1 MKSSAAARDNTLRTI
16 LYILQKEFT
25 QVFRDKA
32 ILPIIFIMP
41 VFQLLILSYAATFEL
56 KNTRFVTLDHD
67 NSVQSKKLVAKF
79 SGSSFFSYIGH
90 AASYEEAEQ
99 AIKSNLAD
107 QILIIEPDFEKN
119 LNLEKTAKVQIVT
132 NAINGSAAGLM
143 NAYANNIVADFNK
156 EIIVEQMPQK
166 FLGIPIQVKPTY
178 WYNPELNY
186 ITFMVPGILVLLV
199 TIIGMFLSGMNLV
212 KEKEVGT
219 IEQIN
224 VTPIKKYQFIAGKL
238 IPFWVI
244 ANIDLGIGLLV
255 AYFVFHI
262 PVEGSIFLLFFV
274 ASVYLVVI
282 LSFGLFIS
290 TLTNTMQQSMFISWF
305 FLVIFILMSGLFT
318 PIESMP
324 DWAQVIVSFNPVAYF
339 IKINRMIM
347 LKGSGFFD
355 FQKEFWILVAY
366 AIAMFVF
373 STVRYRKTS

>member
-156 EIIVEQMPQK
+156 EIIIEQMPQK

>member
-1 MKSSAAARDNTLRTI
+1 MRTI

-25 QVFRDKA
+25 QIFRDKA

-41 VFQLLILSYAATFEL
+41 VFQLLILSYAATFEI

-67 NSVQSKKLVAKF
+67 KSVQSKKLVAKF
-79 SGSSFFSYIGH
+79 SGSSFFSFIGH
-90 AASYEEAEQ
+90 ASNYDEAEQ
-99 AIKSNLAD
+99 AIKSDLTD
-107 QILIIEPDFEKN
+107 QILIIEPGFEKN
-119 LNLEKTAKVQIVT
+119 LNLEKTAKVQIIT
-132 NAINGSAAGLM
+132 NAINGSAASLM
-143 NAYANNIVADFNK
+143 NAYANSIVADFNR
-156 EIIVEQMPQK
+156 EIIVEQIPQK
-166 FLGIPIQVKPTY
+166 FLGMPIQVKPTY

-199 TIIGMFLSGMNLV
+199 TIIAMFLSGMNLV

-255 AYFVFHI
+255 ARFVFDI
-262 PVEGSIFLLFFV
+262 PVAGSIFLLFFV
-274 ASVYLVVI
+274 ASVYLVVV

-324 DWAQVIVSFNPVAYF
+324 DWAQFIVKFNPVAYF

-355 FQKEFWILVAY
+355 FQKEFWLLVVY
-366 AIAMFVF
+366 AVVMFSF
-373 STVRYRKTS
+373 STFRYRKTA